1 MQELHIWDLPHE
13 RVYIKLEEEFQ
24 RNLILEAKSKYGTW
38 INLAKEMDCNSRS
51 VMNWAYNKNFP
62 SLHAIIKI
70 ASLTDTELNI
80 IEKNVVAIATGRKTK
95 TNGKRGKPIYNTK
108 FPIKIT
114 PELARVLARFMGDGC
129 IKINWYYDSI
139 YYNKE
144 ETLIEAMVQDVKS
157 IFGEMKISE
166 SDDNGTKCVR
176 FPSIVGLII
185 VTMFGEVG
193 TFGAKLSEDILD
205 ASNNIKIAFL
215 QAYFDDEGTVS
226 LSQPMVRYY
235 TANPHTCSSLSQ
247 LLSDIKIKS
256 GKSKAR
262 YLARHSRENTIY
274 HVNVTGKDNVSKFL
288 DIVSPLHPKKRKN
301 IIKILSISKG
311 RADSRNK
318 ILELFRV
325 KGNLTKREIASYLN
339 LNIYTVRDNLYEL
352 EVQKKI
358 KIVDKKSKSFVWGM
372 EEESIS

>member
-1 MQELHIWDLPHE
+1 MQELHLWDLPHD
-13 RVYIKLEEEFQ
+13 RVYIRFKKEFQ
-24 RNLILEAKSKYGTW
+24 RNLFLEAKQLYGSWTK
-38 INLAKEMDCNSRS
+38 LAHFMDCNSRS
-51 VMNWAYNKNFP
+51 LINWAYDRNFVP
-62 SLHAIIKI
+62 LSSALNI
-70 ASLTDTELNI
+70 ASITNTKLEFLEENLS
-80 IEKNVVAIATGRKTK
+80 AIATGKKTK
-95 TNGKRGKPIYNTK
+95 VNGKRGNPVFGIK
-108 FPIKIT
+108 FPIKLTSGLTRI
-114 PELARVLARFMGDGC
+114 LARFMGDGC
-129 IKINWYYDSI
+129 IKINWYYDSV

-166 SDDNGTKCVR
+166 SDDHGTKCVR

-193 TFGAKLSEDILD
+193 TFTAKLSEDILD
-205 ASNNIKIAFL
+205 ASDNIKIAFL

-226 LSQPMVRYY
+226 LSQPMIRYY
-235 TANPHTCSSLSQ
+235 TANPQTCSSLSQ

-301 IIKILSISKG
+301 II
-311 RADSRNK
+311 
-318 ILELFRV
+318 
-325 KGNLTKREIASYLN
+325 N
-339 LNIYTVRDNLYEL
+339 LNSVAFG
-352 EVQKKI
+352 V
-358 KIVDKKSKSFVWGM
+358 
-372 EEESIS
+372 